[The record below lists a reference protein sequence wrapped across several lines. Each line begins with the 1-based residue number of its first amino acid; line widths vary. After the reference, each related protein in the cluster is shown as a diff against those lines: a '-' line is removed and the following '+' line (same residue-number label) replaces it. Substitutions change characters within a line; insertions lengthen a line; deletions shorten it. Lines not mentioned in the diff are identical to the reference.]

1 MCKRCSNSRQGYKSA
16 HEVWETTG
24 RAHTSPL
31 WIRVLWPEDPTAYPR
46 YLVEKTGRIVAIQEP
61 GCRLWHIRTTDDDSD
76 VNDSFLPVTG
86 EYDQCLE
93 DKCDAFN
100 FDIANRDWS

>member
-1 MCKRCSNSRQGYKSA
+1 MCKRCDANSQGYNSVLDVRDA
-16 HEVWETTG
+16 LGMPVTD
-24 RAHTSPL
+24 PL
-31 WIRVLWPEDPTAYPR
+31 WGRVLWPEDPTAYPR